1 MKYKFLAR
9 ILKSL
14 VYFKR
19 GVWWVGRS
27 LGSVAGTFLDK
38 VWHALAYI
46 RYKLGFRLRKVGLG
60 QKSSWLTTRL
70 FFQLLGLGIFLIAA
84 YPHTKLYNKF
94 ELGYD
99 WQHIKLY
106 TLTRQ
111 DAEIDQPL
119 DTIEIVEGSQVNPEV
134 TPSWRQEVFEA
145 GTGEDVSPAHS
156 DTIAVAVEGRALV
169 KPLLI
174 PDARAR
180 TRIAEEEYTIR
191 VGDSIAQIAAEFG
204 VTVETILVENNL
216 TSRSAIRPGQVLK
229 IPPVSG
235 VMHVVAK
242 GDTVKKIADLYK
254 APVSEIIAFN
264 KLNSDGSGLVV
275 GTRIMA
281 HAGKTKEFLWT
292 SNVDGTRN
300 IRDAAIAHAV
310 PKIIFTSSN
319 CLWGK
324 DMQRPVREDDEPS
337 PVELYGQ
344 SKWEG
349 EKILLERRDQID
361 TVIFRCPTIIDEG
374 RLGLLAILF
383 AFIDEGRRV
392 WMVGGGRNRYQFI
405 YGQDLASACMKTLDR
420 DIAGVFNIGS
430 DDVPTIRET
439 YASMIAR
446 AGTGARVASLPCWVA
461 IPLMKLAYILG
472 LSPLG
477 PYHYKMIAENFLFD
491 TTKIKSSL
499 DWKPTATNK
508 DMLWKAY
515 EYYHAHRDMLEKRT
529 HVSAHKQPAKMGIIR
544 LLKWLS

>member
-1 MKYKFLAR
+1 
-9 ILKSL
+9 
-14 VYFKR
+14 
-19 GVWWVGRS
+19 
-27 LGSVAGTFLDK
+27 
-38 VWHALAYI
+38 
-46 RYKLGFRLRKVGLG
+46 VGLG

-275 GTRIMA
+275 GTRIMVPQGKKPTPITPPA
-281 HAGKTKEFLWT
+281 TNVATTGRTTPRTGSRSVAGVALPVGTPGAPFESGFIWPTNAVRINRGVGFGHTGLDIGT
-292 SNVDGTRN
+292 YDGTAFGRPTF
-300 IRDAAIAHAV
+300 AAKSGTVKFAGW
-310 PKIIFTSSN
+310 N
-319 CLWGK
+319 NGG
-324 DMQRPVREDDEPS
+324 
-337 PVELYGQ
+337 YGNL
-344 SKWEG
+344 
-349 EKILLERRDQID
+349 IVID
-361 TVIFRCPTIIDEG
+361 H
-374 RLGLLAILF
+374 
-383 AFIDEGRRV
+383 
-392 WMVGGGRNRYQFI
+392 GGGFETYYGHHSQI
-405 YGQDLASACMKTLDR
+405 YVNVGEHVEQGQTIGA
-420 DIAGVFNIGS
+420 IGS
-430 DDVPTIRET
+430 TGRSTGPHLHFEIRFNGKIT
-439 YASMIAR
+439 NPLDYVRAPAR
-446 AGTGARVASLPCWVA
+446 
-461 IPLMKLAYILG
+461 
-472 LSPLG
+472 
-477 PYHYKMIAENFLFD
+477 
-491 TTKIKSSL
+491 
-499 DWKPTATNK
+499 
-508 DMLWKAY
+508 
-515 EYYHAHRDMLEKRT
+515 
-529 HVSAHKQPAKMGIIR
+529 
-544 LLKWLS
+544 